1 MKKVFLMA
9 ALLVHLAA
17 QAEERDVKSFCGSV
31 GDLAKTVME
40 KRLAGMSIRNMV
52 AIANDNPMTTEMV
65 MQAYGAPAY
74 QTEAAQERAIR
85 EFETKWY
92 LDCLRNMK

>member
-1 MKKVFLMA
+1 M
-9 ALLVHLAA
+9 
-17 QAEERDVKSFCGSV
+17 EDFCGTV
-31 GDLAKTVME
+31 GDLTKTVME
-40 KRLAGMSIRNMV
+40 KRLAGMPIRNMV
-52 AIANDNPMTTEMV
+52 AIANDNPMTTKLV

-74 QTEAAQERAIR
+74 QTEAAQECAIR